1 VLGRAGDVRTGKEGR
16 ENYYQQDREG
26 PLTLLPGSVINN
38 TRLGVTARTIA
49 IAIEAL
55 IERAER
61 VVPEIIV
68 LLRSGKATGF
78 DGRVIAAVS
87 ILIVQKICECWTG
100 EQGDSAKQNER
111 QCWLF
116 ERSHTCSHGT

>member
-1 VLGRAGDVRTGKEGR
+1 
-16 ENYYQQDREG
+16 
-26 PLTLLPGSVINN
+26 LPGSVINN

-68 LLRSGKATGF
+68 LFRSGKAF

-116 ERSHTCSHGT
+116 ERSHTCSDGT